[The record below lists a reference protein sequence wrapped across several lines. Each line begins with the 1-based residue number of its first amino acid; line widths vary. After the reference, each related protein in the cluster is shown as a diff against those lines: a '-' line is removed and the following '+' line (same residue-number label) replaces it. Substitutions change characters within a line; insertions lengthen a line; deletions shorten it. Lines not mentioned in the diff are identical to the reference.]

1 MLWPPDGKNL
11 FTGKDTD
18 AGKDW
23 RQEEQGTTEDE
34 MVGWHHW
41 LDLHEFEQAP
51 GVGDGQGSLLC
62 CSPWGSK
69 VLDMTERL
77 TWTGFR
83 HKKEGALPL
92 WQHGWTVKILWK
104 WKSLSRV
111 RLFVIHGLYS
121 PWIPGDLPKLI
132 SNPGLP
138 HCRQILYQLGHQ
150 GNPKKGTWW
159 LPGSGRCYTKRNK
172 SDNGQQILYDL
183 PYPWSQNQTDKQ
195 KSIPA

>member
-11 FTGKDTD
+11 FIGKDAD

-34 MVGWHHW
+34 MAGWHHW
-41 LDLHEFEQAP
+41 LNLHEFEQAP

-121 PWIPGDLPKLI
+121 PWILQARIVERAAIRFSRGSSQTDIKPRSPALQANSLPAGPPGK
-132 SNPGLP
+132 
-138 HCRQILYQLGHQ
+138 
-150 GNPKKGTWW
+150 PKKGDVVAAWV
-159 LPGSGRCYTKRNK
+159 GKM
-172 SDNGQQILYDL
+172 LY
-183 PYPWSQNQTDKQ
+183 
-195 KSIPA
+195 

>member
-11 FTGKDTD
+11 FIGKDAD

-34 MVGWHHW
+34 MAGWHHW
-41 LDLHEFEQAP
+41 LNLHEFEQAP

-104 WKSLSRV
+104 WKSLGRV
-111 RLFVIHGLYS
+111 RLCDSWTIQSMDSRGSSQTDIKPRS
-121 PWIPGDLPKLI
+121 PALQANSLPAGPPGK
-132 SNPGLP
+132 
-138 HCRQILYQLGHQ
+138 
-150 GNPKKGTWW
+150 PKKGDMVAAWV
-159 LPGSGRCYTKRNK
+159 GKM
-172 SDNGQQILYDL
+172 LY
-183 PYPWSQNQTDKQ
+183 
-195 KSIPA
+195 